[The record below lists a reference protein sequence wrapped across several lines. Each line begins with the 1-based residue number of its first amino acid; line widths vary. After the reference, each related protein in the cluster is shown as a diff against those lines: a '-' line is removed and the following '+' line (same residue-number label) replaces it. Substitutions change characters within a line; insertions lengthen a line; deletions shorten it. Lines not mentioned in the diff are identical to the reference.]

1 MSPKLKQFGGLAALC
16 LMMFIVTLDSTITNI
31 ALPTITADFST
42 SLTTS
47 NWISTIY
54 VLILSVFMIPFAK
67 IADQFGRRKV
77 MIIGLSLFGLGS
89 LLCGLANSIEMLI
102 GMRAVQGLSGAIVTP
117 ILIPLSVDLFGR
129 QKANQVVGIVG
140 AAGAAAAAAGPPI
153 GGLLIHWWSWHAIFF
168 VNIPVVLLTL
178 LLTALCFRES
188 YDVTISKQ
196 IDYLGILLLS
206 TGLFLTTF
214 VLLKGYEYGWT
225 SPRIAAMIAGAV
237 VTLTLFVGID
247 LRKSEPLMEFRL
259 FKDSTFLSSTLMYF
273 TCGFAVVIYSVI
285 FNFYLENIRG
295 YTPLHAGYIIM
306 FSSLMVIVALPLGS
320 RLGQQLNFRWVNM
333 IGAALMAVGGL
344 LLTQITDTMS
354 SFAMAFAMA
363 VLGFGF
369 GLTNLSLVSAVQ
381 YIPVEKAGIA
391 SGMVNAARQLGTCLG
406 IALLVGIL
414 NNNIATATRTI
425 RQDAGQTV
433 QQSPLSP
440 TVRTAMTA
448 LINHPTPAA
457 KAAVAAAA
465 KQSAGVPRPA
475 KASGLRPLAD
485 ASEQLTVGHQT
496 LAQGAAR
503 LAASVSAIPV
513 PAIVTGS
520 RALQTGS
527 QQLAAKQAALTQ
539 GVRLTAQKQA
549 LQTAQAQITNDKH
562 RQLTTAFAN
571 TFWAALLFLVLMCP
585 VAFWTDRRQG

>member
-1 MSPKLKQFGGLAALC
+1 MSDTMKKAGGLIALC

-31 ALPTITADFST
+31 ALPTITKDFSAT
-42 SLTTS
+42 LAAS
-47 NWISTIY
+47 NWISTMY
-54 VLILSVFMIPFAK
+54 VLVLSVFMIPAAK
-67 IADQFGRRKV
+67 VADQLGRKKV
-77 MIIGLSLFGLGS
+77 ALSGLALFCLGS
-89 LLCGLANSIEMLI
+89 LLCGTASSIIVLI
-102 GMRAVQGLSGAIVTP
+102 VMRALQGLSGAIVLP
-117 ILIPLSVDLFGR
+117 LVIPLAVNRFGR
-129 QKANQVVGIVG
+129 QKANQVVAIIG

-225 SPRIAAMIAGAV
+225 SPRITAMIAGAV
-237 VTLTLFVGID
+237 VTLTLFVAID

-344 LLTQITDTMS
+344 LLTQITYTMA

-475 KASGLRPLAD
+475 NSSGLRPLAD
-485 ASEQLTVGHQT
+485 GSERLTSGNQK

-571 TFWAALLFLVLMCP
+571 TFWVALLFLVLMCP